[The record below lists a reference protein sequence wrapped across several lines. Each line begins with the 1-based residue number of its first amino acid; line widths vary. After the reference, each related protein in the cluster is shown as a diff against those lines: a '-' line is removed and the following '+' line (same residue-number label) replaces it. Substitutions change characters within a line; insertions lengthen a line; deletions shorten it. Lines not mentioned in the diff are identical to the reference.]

1 MQTHW
6 KKPCPAVFLAGLIL
20 LSGGPLGVSPV
31 SAKNE
36 NFWPAP
42 SEKAAKPIVSS
53 RFSDMNTPA
62 KDQHSGSFNMGQAVR
77 YALEHNPGL
86 GSSEAAARAS
96 EEGRKSARGALFPK
110 LGTTYSYYKQART
123 TSVRE
128 ASNPPSMG
136 TYTWTVEVSQIL
148 FDGFNNLGTY
158 QKQALQAES
167 DRASIRSSEL
177 DTTNSVQETFI
188 DYLCSLENVASEKE
202 AVSRLKDQKR
212 ITGAMH
218 DAGLKPKLDV
228 LQADVDLGN
237 AEQQLITYENTR
249 DTLRAKLNTLLGI
262 PATSPVRYAGG
273 LSVTRFRLSLDTCLD
288 TAYKMRPDLYVSY
301 KAVEMAIKDRLIAR
315 SGYYPTVEAYYNVS
329 KTGNTP
335 DLERGGTHSSRSTSW
350 EVGAKLTWDV
360 FQWGTTYFA
369 DQQAGWLVSKMRKQV
384 REVILNIGYDVKE
397 KFLALREAEKR
408 IDVAKRSLVSARES
422 YEAALGQY
430 KAQMGT
436 NFDVLDASSKLL
448 TAQSSLTSARGD
460 YLKALSEL
468 YLAMGEYHPDLL

>member
-1 MQTHW
+1 MFFRLAEKGRSLPEHGSPGISPQ
-6 KKPCPAVFLAGLIL
+6 CPLLPMFVFSVYCNHANALEKTLSCSFSCRADPPLRGASGCLSGFCEKREFLAR
-20 LSGGPLGVSPV
+20 SFREGGEAYSFVAVQRYEYSREG
-31 SAKNE
+31 SAQR
-36 NFWPAP
+36 
-42 SEKAAKPIVSS
+42 V
-53 RFSDMNTPA
+53 
-62 KDQHSGSFNMGQAVR
+62 NMGQAVR

-335 DLERGGTHSSRSTSW
+335 DLERGGTHSSRSTTW

-384 REVILNIGYDVKE
+384 REDP
-397 KFLALREAEKR
+397 
-408 IDVAKRSLVSARES
+408 
-422 YEAALGQY
+422 
-430 KAQMGT
+430 
-436 NFDVLDASSKLL
+436 
-448 TAQSSLTSARGD
+448 
-460 YLKALSEL
+460 
-468 YLAMGEYHPDLL
+468 EYWL

>member
-1 MQTHW
+1 MRTHW
-6 KKPCPAVFLAGLIL
+6 KRHHPAALLAAVFFVFGGLPCVSPALAG
-20 LSGGPLGVSPV
+20 
-31 SAKNE
+31 NE

-42 SEKAAKPIVSS
+42 SDKSAQPIVSS
-53 RFSDMNTPA
+53 RLKNMDDPQKRA
-62 KDQHSGSFNMGQAVR
+62 HGGSFNMGQAVR
-77 YALEHNPGL
+77 YALENNPGL
-86 GSSEAAARAS
+86 ASTEAAAKAS
-96 EEGRKSARGALFPK
+96 EEGRKSARGALLPK
-110 LGTTYSYYKQART
+110 LGTTYSYYKQTRT
-123 TSVRE
+123 TSVRN
-128 ASNPPSMG
+128 ASNPPSRG

-148 FDGFNNLGTY
+148 FDGFHTLSTY

-177 DTTNSVQETFI
+177 ETTNSVQETFI
-188 DYLCSLENVASEKE
+188 DYLCSLENVASERE
-202 AVSRLKDQKR
+202 AVARLKDQKQ
-212 ITGAMH
+212 ITSAMH

-237 AEQQLITYENTR
+237 AEQQLITYEKTR
-249 DTLRAKLNTLLGI
+249 DTLRAKLNTLLGL
-262 PATSPVRYAGG
+262 PATEAVRYAGG
-273 LSVTRFRLSLDTCLD
+273 LSVNRFRLKLDTCLD

-315 SGYYPTVEAYYNVS
+315 SGYYPRVEAYYNIS

-335 DLERGGTHSSRSTSW
+335 DLERGGSNSSRSTTW

-369 DQQAGWLVSKMRKQV
+369 DQQAGWLVTKMRRQV

-397 KFLALREAEKR
+397 KYLALHEAEKR
-408 IDVAKRSLVSARES
+408 IDVARRSLASARES
-422 YEAALGQY
+422 YEAALGEY
-430 KAQMGT
+430 KAQTGT

-448 TAQSSLTSARGD
+448 TAQSALTAARGD
-460 YLKALSEL
+460 YLKALSEM

>member
-62 KDQHSGSFNMGQAVR
+62 KEQHSGSFNMGQAVR

-128 ASNPPSMG
+128 AS
-136 TYTWTVEVSQIL
+136 
-148 FDGFNNLGTY
+148 NNLGTY

-262 PATSPVRYAGG
+262 PATSLVRYAGG

-335 DLERGGTHSSRSTSW
+335 DLERGGTHSSRSTTW